1 MRQIKLLYLFLII
14 LFISLIKTYYNI
26 EHYTFS
32 ILSSNKE
39 YDIYLFPSS
48 MFTNKIYDFRSILEK
63 KGNIIDI
70 NYPSNTFDLDKFA
83 TDIYDKIK
91 NKKKKCILVGYS
103 FGALMSN
110 IVNSKFKN
118 NSLLKKVLLISNSCS
133 GNVTDKAMNIYK
145 DMSNV
150 KSEKEQLN
158 LIYKLL
164 FPEDF
169 SITDVIKN
177 KIKNNQ
183 LSSQIQQSIG
193 SAIGSWIVKNEKICS
208 LDNKVKTIIIHGD
221 KDIVYP
227 IGNNPEITKV
237 KNAGHGIIFQD
248 LEIINNW
255 IEKSLK

>member
-1 MRQIKLLYLFLII
+1 MRPIKLLYLFLII
-14 LFISLIKTYYNI
+14 LFISLIKTYNNI
-26 EHYTFS
+26 EHYTFN

-70 NYPSNTFDLDKFA
+70 NYPSNTFDLDTFA
-83 TDIYDKIK
+83 SDIYNKIK
-91 NKKKKCILVGYS
+91 KKKKKCILVGYS

-118 NSLLKKVLLISNSCS
+118 NELLKKILLISNSCN
-133 GNVTDKAMNIYK
+133 GNITYKARDIYK
-145 DMSNV
+145 DMANV
-150 KSEKEQLN
+150 RSEEEQLN

-169 SITDVIKN
+169 SITNVIKK

-183 LSSQIQQSIG
+183 LSPQVQQSIG
-193 SAIGSWIVKNEKICS
+193 SAIGSWIVKKEKICS
-208 LDNKVKTIIIHGD
+208 LDNKVKTFIIHGD

-227 IGNNPEITKV
+227 IGNNPEITRV
-237 KNAGHGIIFQD
+237 ENTGHGIIFQD
-248 LEIINNW
+248 LKIINNW